1 MLQLDLTQAQSSI
14 PTPIPQEAA
23 EKARQSLLDGQLP
36 RQRLHRL
43 GPSAPGL

>member
-23 EKARQSLLDGQLP
+23 EKARQLGQ
-36 RQRLHRL
+36 
-43 GPSAPGL
+43 